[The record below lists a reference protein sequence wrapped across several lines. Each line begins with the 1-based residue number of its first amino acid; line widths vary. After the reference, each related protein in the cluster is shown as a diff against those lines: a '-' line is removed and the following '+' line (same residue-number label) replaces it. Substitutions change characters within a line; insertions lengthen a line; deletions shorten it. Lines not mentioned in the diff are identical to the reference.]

1 MGQRYNHTK
10 MKNLEDLEYD
20 DSPERPSKSQR
31 KRDMQ
36 ALQDM
41 GAELVE
47 LSPERL
53 ARIDMPDALRGAI
66 REAQRLTRH
75 EARRR
80 QLQYIGRLM
89 RDADPAPIREALD
102 AVKGVSAIENARQH
116 RLEKLRERLLEDE
129 AVLTEIGTINRLHK
143 NNVEQAGFAVLKAPD
158 IPSILIETAFISNPE
173 EEKKLNNPKY
183 QDKMAESIVSGIR
196 KYFQKNPPLAKPK
209 RA

>member
-53 ARIDMPDALRGAI
+53 ARIEMPDALRGAI

-80 QLQYIGRLM
+80 QMQYIGRLM

-129 AVLTEIGTINRLHK
+129 AVLTEIGAAHPGADITRLRQLRR
-143 NNVEQAGFAVLKAPD
+143 NALKDRDEGRP
-158 IPSILIETAFISNPE
+158 PRAFRE
-173 EEKKLNNPKY
+173 LFRLLREL
-183 QDKMAESIVSGIR
+183 DHD
-196 KYFQKNPPLAKPK
+196 
-209 RA
+209 

>member
-129 AVLTEIGTINRLHK
+129 AVLTEIGAAHPGADITRLRQLRR
-143 NNVEQAGFAVLKAPD
+143 NTLKDRDEGRP
-158 IPSILIETAFISNPE
+158 PRAFRE
-173 EEKKLNNPKY
+173 LFRLLREL
-183 QDKMAESIVSGIR
+183 DHD
-196 KYFQKNPPLAKPK
+196 
-209 RA
+209 

>member
-89 RDADPAPIREALD
+89 RDADPAPIHEALD

-129 AVLTEIGTINRLHK
+129 AVLTEIGAAHPGADITRLRQLRR
-143 NNVEQAGFAVLKAPD
+143 NALKDRDEGRP
-158 IPSILIETAFISNPE
+158 PRAFRE
-173 EEKKLNNPKY
+173 LFRLLREL
-183 QDKMAESIVSGIR
+183 DHD
-196 KYFQKNPPLAKPK
+196 
-209 RA
+209 

>member
-10 MKNLEDLEYD
+10 MKNLEDLECD

-53 ARIDMPDALRGAI
+53 ARIEMPEALRGAI

-80 QLQYIGRLM
+80 QMQYIGRLM

-129 AVLTEIGTINRLHK
+129 AVLTEIGAAHPGADVTRLRQLRR
-143 NNVEQAGFAVLKAPD
+143 NALKDRDEGRP
-158 IPSILIETAFISNPE
+158 PRAFRE
-173 EEKKLNNPKY
+173 LFRLLREL
-183 QDKMAESIVSGIR
+183 DHD
-196 KYFQKNPPLAKPK
+196 
-209 RA
+209 

>member
-31 KRDMQ
+31 KRDMH

-129 AVLTEIGTINRLHK
+129 AVLTEIGAAHPGADITRLRQLRR
-143 NNVEQAGFAVLKAPD
+143 NALKDRDEGRP
-158 IPSILIETAFISNPE
+158 PRAFRE
-173 EEKKLNNPKY
+173 LFRLLREL
-183 QDKMAESIVSGIR
+183 DHD
-196 KYFQKNPPLAKPK
+196 
-209 RA
+209 

>member
-129 AVLTEIGTINRLHK
+129 AVLTEIGAVHPGADITRLRQLRR
-143 NNVEQAGFAVLKAPD
+143 NALKDRDEGRP
-158 IPSILIETAFISNPE
+158 PRAFRE
-173 EEKKLNNPKY
+173 LFRLLREL
-183 QDKMAESIVSGIR
+183 DHD
-196 KYFQKNPPLAKPK
+196 
-209 RA
+209 

>member
-1 MGQRYNHTK
+1 

-129 AVLTEIGTINRLHK
+129 AVLTEIGAAHPGADITRLK
-143 NNVEQAGFAVLKAPD
+143 QLRRNALKDRDEGRP
-158 IPSILIETAFISNPE
+158 PRAFRE
-173 EEKKLNNPKY
+173 LFRLLREL
-183 QDKMAESIVSGIR
+183 DHD
-196 KYFQKNPPLAKPK
+196 
-209 RA
+209 